1 MLATTVNVVIF
12 ATISCSKGKG
22 LCILY
27 VLCILC
33 ILYVLYVLC
42 IFFGSVNFVFSN
54 ILHANICIFGK
65 CSARFKS
72 TITFP

>member
-1 MLATTVNVVIF
+1 MLATTVTVVIF

-22 LCILY
+22 LCILH
-27 VLCILC
+27 VLCSA
-33 ILYVLYVLC
+33 
-42 IFFGSVNFVFSN
+42 FHSVNFVFSK